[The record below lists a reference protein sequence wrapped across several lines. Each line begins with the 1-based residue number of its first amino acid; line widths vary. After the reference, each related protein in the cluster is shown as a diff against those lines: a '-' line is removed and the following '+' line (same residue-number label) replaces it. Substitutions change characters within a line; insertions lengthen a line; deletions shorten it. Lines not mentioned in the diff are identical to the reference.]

1 MCMQCSQLEFLKE
14 DDQNMRADG
23 TSCTI
28 DNEMGKISAD
38 FYAQLFSSE
47 ASVDA
52 DNILAHIRP
61 CVTSD
66 MEERVNT
73 DVMDEEIENALF

>member
-1 MCMQCSQLEFLKE
+1 MYRQCSRLEFLKE

-23 TSCTI
+23 MICTI

-38 FYAQLFSSE
+38 FYAYLFSSE
-47 ASVDA
+47 FSAEA
-52 DNILAHIRP
+52 DHILADIQP
-61 CVTSD
+61 WVTSD

>member
-47 ASVDA
+47 GSAEA
-52 DNILAHIRP
+52 DHIFAHIQP

-66 MEERVNT
+66 MEERVNS
-73 DVMDEEIENALF
+73 DVMDEENENALF